1 MLNRAIARVC
11 SLQRQH
17 ARDLDGGGA
26 LLYQA
31 FSQDAIGRNLS
42 APARRLIRMTVS
54 TRLLA
59 GARPLL
65 VVGVLVL
72 ISACGVRQVSG
83 GPASAPPE
91 SVRASQ
97 QATTARVATSAE
109 RTLSG
114 AIIEGLRP
122 TCRVLQTSG
131 RRYTLS
137 GPLAQHLHQG
147 DRVTVTGVERR
158 NLINPCGLTF
168 VVVSITAEP
177 PGDR

>member
-1 MLNRAIARVC
+1 
-11 SLQRQH
+11 
-17 ARDLDGGGA
+17 
-26 LLYQA
+26 
-31 FSQDAIGRNLS
+31 
-42 APARRLIRMTVS
+42 MTAS
-54 TRLLA
+54 TRLLD

-65 VVGVLVL
+65 VLGVLVVL
-72 ISACGVRQVSG
+72 SACGVRQVSG
-83 GPASAPPE
+83 GAASAPPE
-91 SVRASQ
+91 SVSPSQ
-97 QATTARVATSAE
+97 QATTATTAE

-131 RRYTLS
+131 RRYALT

-147 DRVTVTGVERR
+147 DKVTVTGVERK